1 MIKSIAIIYEKYG
14 TPLFLDEI
22 EISDPKPNDVIV
34 RMYASGICGSQLIN
48 LNNTRSAN
56 PEILGHEGTGVVVK
70 AGREVRHV
78 KEGDQVIVSW
88 MPYGADANTEYLEWC
103 ELVKWRGKTLKTL
116 IFTWAEHTIMH
127 SQFVSKM
134 DVDFERYTTSI
145 VGCAGIAGYGTV
157 LNTVKIEPEDSVAV
171 FGVGGLGLLAVNA
184 AKKLKANPII
194 AIDLDDEKLN
204 FSSKFGATHTVN
216 SKEIDPVEAIKKISK
231 GGVDF
236 VFDMVGSA
244 SIREQTIMASK
255 EGVVGYNEGGTTVM
269 VGFPH
274 GVSEFNPRSI
284 LMGQRTYKGS
294 RGGACIP
301 QRDFPNFFSDYEKG
315 DLLLDEVVTRR
326 IKMEEINEAIQDLQN
341 GKVLGRM
348 IIEIA

>member
-103 ELVKWRGKTLKTL
+103 ELVKWRGKILKTL